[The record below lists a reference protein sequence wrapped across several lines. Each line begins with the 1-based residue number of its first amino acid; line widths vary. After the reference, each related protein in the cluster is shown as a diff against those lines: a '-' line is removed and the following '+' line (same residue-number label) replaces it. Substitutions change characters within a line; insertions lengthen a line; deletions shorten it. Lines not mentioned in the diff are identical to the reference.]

1 MSAVRHRLAGPA
13 VLLAAVLTVAAMGG
27 LALVW
32 QQGYRLYIVHT
43 GSMEPGL
50 RPGDAVLDAPV
61 SGPVR
66 PGQVVTFAVASG
78 PDSVVTHR
86 VVSVDGGLI
95 HTQGDA
101 NRSPDSWVLHRD
113 RLRGLPV
120 ATLPRAG
127 YALVYLQQ
135 PAGLGSIITA
145 VLGLTLLWR
154 VFFPG
159 PEGAPVPA
167 RAPAGVRA
175 TRLRRSVR
183 RVALRGTPG

>member
-1 MSAVRHRLAGPA
+1 MSTVRGRLTGLAVVLAI
-13 VLLAAVLTVAAMGG
+13 AAMGG
-27 LALVW
+27 LGLAW
-32 QQGYRLYIVHT
+32 QHGYRLYIVHT

-50 RPGDAVLDAPV
+50 HPGDAVLDAPV
-61 SGPVR
+61 AGPTR

-78 PDSVVTHR
+78 PDTVVTHR

-113 RLRGLPV
+113 QLRGLPV
-120 ATLPRAG
+120 ATLPRGG

-135 PAGLGSIITA
+135 PAGLGSILTA
-145 VLGLTLLWR
+145 TVGLALLWR

-159 PEGAPVPA
+159 PEGETGA
-167 RAPAGVRA
+167 APAHAAPGSG
-175 TRLRRSVR
+175 RLRRSVR
-183 RVALRGTPG
+183 RVAVRGIPG